1 MRLAD
6 YIKQLGDDKA
16 AALWGVKRRT
26 VESWRLGARTPRP
39 EQAEIIVRTSPV
51 TYEGIYAPVKRDEP
65 AAA

>member
-1 MRLAD
+1 MRLPD

-26 VESWRLGARTPRP
+26 IESWRLGKRKPRP
-39 EQAEIIVRTSPV
+39 WQAAVIVQTSPV
-51 TYEGIYAPVKRDEP
+51 TYEGIYAPQEEV